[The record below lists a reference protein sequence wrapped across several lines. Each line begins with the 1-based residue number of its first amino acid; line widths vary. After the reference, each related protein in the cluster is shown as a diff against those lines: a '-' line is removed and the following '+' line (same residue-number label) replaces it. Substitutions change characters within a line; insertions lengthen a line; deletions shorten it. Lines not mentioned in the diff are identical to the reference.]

1 MNGGWTVQL
10 PGRALALLCLAIL
23 FCDSAVAADPKI
35 VAHRGAALESP
46 ENTLP
51 AIDRAIALGA
61 AVVEIDLRYS
71 ADGEVV
77 LMHDETV
84 DRTTHGSGHVS
95 RMTLAEIRELD
106 AGGKSGVQF
115 KGTKVPTLREV
126 IDHSRG
132 KIQLYLDLKE
142 TDPGPVIHVV
152 MEMKAASIVFF
163 RPYSYRAMRQVIDAD
178 PAFRVLVD
186 LEDWIRLPGLA
197 PLIRKSVPAASLSS
211 GLRNWTPEPLA
222 EAKSLGFTTFV
233 NVLGADDTGENL
245 RRAIAMGFDF
255 IQTDHQSQLTEL
267 IGSASSRR

>member
-1 MNGGWTVQL
+1 MSDVRTVRRL
-10 PGRALALLCLAIL
+10 GRSLALLCLTIL
-23 FCDSAVAADPKI
+23 FCDGAVAADPKI

-61 AVVEIDLRYS
+61 AVVEIDMRYS

-84 DRTTHGSGHVS
+84 DRTTLGSGLVS
-95 RMTLAEIRELD
+95 RMTLAEIRKLD
-106 AGGKSGVQF
+106 AGGKSAGQF

-126 IDHSRG
+126 IDHCRG

-142 TDPGPVIHVV
+142 TDPGPVIRVV
-152 MEMKAASIVFF
+152 KEMKAGPMVFF

-178 PAFRVLVD
+178 AAFRVLVD
-186 LEDWIRLPGLA
+186 LEDWIQLPGLA
-197 PLIRKSVPAASLSS
+197 PVIRKDAPAAVLSS
-211 GLRNWTPEPLA
+211 GIRNWTPKLLA

-233 NVLGADDTGENL
+233 NVLGADDTAENL
-245 RRAIAMGFDF
+245 KRAIAMGFDF
-255 IQTDHQSQLTEL
+255 IQTDHQSQLKEL
-267 IGSASSRR
+267 IGVAESR

>member
-1 MNGGWTVQL
+1 
-10 PGRALALLCLAIL
+10 LCLTIF
-23 FCDSAVAADPKI
+23 FCDPALAADPKI

-61 AVVEIDLRYS
+61 AVVEIDMRYS

-84 DRTTHGSGHVS
+84 DRTTLGSGLVS
-95 RMTLAEIRELD
+95 RMTLAEIRKLD
-106 AGGKSGVQF
+106 AGGRSAGQF

-126 IDHSRG
+126 IDHCRG

-142 TDPGPVIHVV
+142 TDPGPVIRVV
-152 MEMKAASIVFF
+152 KEMKAGSMVFF

-186 LEDWIRLPGLA
+186 LEDWIQLPGLA
-197 PLIRKSVPAASLSS
+197 PAIRKEAPAAVLSS
-211 GLRNWTPEPLA
+211 GIRNWTPKLLA

-233 NVLGADDTGENL
+233 NVLGADDNAENL
-245 RRAIAMGFDF
+245 KRAIAMGFDF
-255 IQTDHQSQLTEL
+255 IQTDHQGQLKEL
-267 IGSASSRR
+267 IGSASR

>member
-1 MNGGWTVQL
+1 MRISPLSWLKRSEVKMSGRWTLQRL
-10 PGRALALLCLAIL
+10 GRAPALLCLTIL
-23 FCDSAVAADPKI
+23 FCDLAVAADPKI

-84 DRTTHGSGHVS
+84 DRTTHGSGLVS
-95 RMTLAEIRELD
+95 RMTLAEIRKLD
-106 AGGKSGVQF
+106 SGPRSAAQF

-142 TDPGPVIHVV
+142 TDPSPVISVIKEV
-152 MEMKAASIVFF
+152 KAGAMVFF
-163 RPYSYRAMRQVIDAD
+163 RPYSYRAMRQV
-178 PAFRVLVD
+178 VD
-186 LEDWIRLPGLA
+186 
-197 PLIRKSVPAASLSS
+197 
-211 GLRNWTPEPLA
+211 
-222 EAKSLGFTTFV
+222 
-233 NVLGADDTGENL
+233 
-245 RRAIAMGFDF
+245 
-255 IQTDHQSQLTEL
+255 
-267 IGSASSRR
+267 

>member
-1 MNGGWTVQL
+1 MAV
-10 PGRALALLCLAIL
+10 LCLAMV
-23 FCDSAVAADPKI
+23 FCNDAGAADPKI

-51 AIDRAIALGA
+51 AIDHAIALGA

-84 DRTTHGSGHVS
+84 DRTTHGSGLVS
-95 RMTLAEIRELD
+95 RMTLAEIRKLD
-106 AGGKSGVQF
+106 AGVKSAVQF
-115 KGTKVPTLREV
+115 KGTTVPTLREV

-132 KIQLYLDLKE
+132 KIELYLDLKE
-142 TDPGPVIHVV
+142 TNPGPAIRVV
-152 MEMKAASIVFF
+152 QEMKAGSIVFF

-186 LEDWIRLPGLA
+186 LEDWIQLPGLA
-197 PLIRKSVPAASLSS
+197 PLIRKNVPAASLSS
-211 GLRNWTPEPLA
+211 GLQNWTPELLS
-222 EAKSLGFTTFV
+222 EAKLLGFTTFV
-233 NVLGADDTGENL
+233 NVLGSDDTAENL
-245 RRAIAMGFDF
+245 SRAIAMGFDF
-255 IQTDHQSQLTEL
+255 IQTDHQGQLKAL